1 MNILQT
7 LDFLKLKD
15 LYEQVWDDYLQPDFS
30 DIVNRCTLNL
40 SGLNPRFLSETNTRV
55 PLREIL
61 AVRDRIDPA
70 DKFLSLL
77 FRHRLDA
84 LL

>member
-1 MNILQT
+1 
-7 LDFLKLKD
+7 
-15 LYEQVWDDYLQPDFS
+15 
-30 DIVNRCTLNL
+30 
-40 SGLNPRFLSETNTRV
+40 LNPRFLSETNTRV

-84 LL
+84 LLQTVELFHCENCLKIMT